1 MKLHGIATFAL
12 GSGLSLF
19 RTLALLDWHFRKR
32 EQSCG
37 ILVMRVMRQ
46 AEVSVIAGLYMTTIA
61 SRDPVVE
68 GEGLYLDE
76 VNQS

>member
-1 MKLHGIATFAL
+1 
-12 GSGLSLF
+12 
-19 RTLALLDWHFRKR
+19 
-32 EQSCG
+32 
-37 ILVMRVMRQ
+37 MRQ